1 MGTGSSPVDRTSS
14 KPCESSFTGFFSCLY
29 HSFIPP
35 FQAAAHLLSG
45 KMPPS
50 PPPDSPEEP
59 RSASAASISASGC
72 DYHTRTWADIQE
84 KDLEILCRPRVPG
97 GPYRGDSPPGTRKSQ
112 SLKARIFHQHLLI
125 KVENEQV
132 HKSTA
137 SIFHQH
143 VPIIHH
149 FKVDIWS
156 CGHVVM
162 HAYRGDCVPRGQS
175 RRHSQS
181 NQGIRDF
188 FPICIYCH
196 VSPGRAMESS
206 NHIIFQGS
214 ESIVHVGS
222 LSYNKSV

>member
-14 KPCESSFTGFFSCLY
+14 KPCESSFTGFFLACTTVLY
-29 HSFIPP
+29 RRF
-35 FQAAAHLLSG
+35 
-45 KMPPS
+45 
-50 PPPDSPEEP
+50 
-59 RSASAASISASGC
+59 
-72 DYHTRTWADIQE
+72 
-84 KDLEILCRPRVPG
+84 RPRHIFFQGRCLLLLRRTRPKNPVLPQRQVF
-97 GPYRGDSPPGTRKSQ
+97 PPRAVTIIRELAPTFKKKISKYSVAPAYRGDSPPGTRKSQ
-112 SLKARIFHQHLLI
+112 SLKARIFPKHLLI

-137 SIFHQH
+137 SIFLQH

-156 CGHVVM
+156 CGHVVI

-196 VSPGRAMESS
+196 VSPGRAMGSS
-206 NHIIFQGS
+206 NHIIFSRFRVYCPCGKS
-214 ESIVHVGS
+214 E
-222 LSYNKSV
+222 L